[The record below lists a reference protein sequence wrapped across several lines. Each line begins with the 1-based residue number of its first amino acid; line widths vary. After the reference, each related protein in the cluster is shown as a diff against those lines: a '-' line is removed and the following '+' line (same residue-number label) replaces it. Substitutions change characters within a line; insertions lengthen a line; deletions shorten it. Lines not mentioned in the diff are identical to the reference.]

1 MSHHSPFQSQAEP
14 QVQSK
19 SQAKSAVQS
28 ESQAQAKSAA
38 QANVPAQRAAQRQP
52 PLSDRAHDSLRRN
65 NVFTQSLRELKQ
77 TRCLAFCALLVAINL
92 TLDILGL
99 TIKLP
104 PDLRISFG
112 FLCNAT
118 IGMLYGPSVG
128 VLAGVCTDVLGYFVG
143 NFTMGGYFPGFTITA
158 MVGGL
163 LWGLWLYPNRNTI
176 GRVIGARA
184 SVTLLCN
191 IGLNTL
197 WLTLTGG
204 KAMGVLLALRIPK
217 NLILLPIETVL
228 LYVFLRLFIKIY
240 RRLPTGVYPSAGK
253 KEER

>member
-1 MSHHSPFQSQAEP
+1 
-14 QVQSK
+14 
-19 SQAKSAVQS
+19 
-28 ESQAQAKSAA
+28 
-38 QANVPAQRAAQRQP
+38 
-52 PLSDRAHDSLRRN
+52 
-65 NVFTQSLRELKQ
+65 
-77 TRCLAFCALLVAINL
+77 LLVALNL
-92 TLDILGL
+92 TLDLLGL

-104 PDLRISFG
+104 PDLRIGFG

-176 GRVIGARA
+176 GRVIRARA

-204 KAMGVLLALRIPK
+204 KAMRVLLALRVPK
-217 NLILLPIETVL
+217 NLILLPIETIL
-228 LYVFLRLFIKIY
+228 LYAFLRLFLQVY
-240 RRLPTGVYPSAGK
+240 RRLPAGHNSPFGK
-253 KEER
+253 KADR